1 MGSETTLDKFKDE
14 LWDTVVKFGEP
25 LLMRTG
31 LDEKARKELL
41 NKLIE
46 LRKSRSKTRDEKCED
61 SSTLKQKTVDKIVD
75 DIKGDKVGTSN
86 MIKVLISLRLEQGG
100 GNSWKG
106 WR

>member
-1 MGSETTLDKFKDE
+1 M
-14 LWDTVVKFGEP
+14 
-25 LLMRTG
+25 
-31 LDEKARKELL
+31 RKELL

-86 MIKVLISLRLEQGG
+86 MIKSTNILKARAGGEARVGRVGCGQRGRISDDNDNTLKQRCEDSQEEERSRGIE
-100 GNSWKG
+100 
-106 WR
+106 